1 MEGAMR
7 SGTLKDAKIV
17 TLSRRQ
23 KSIYEV
29 LGILAAV
36 FAAVTAA
43 AATGLEDSRDD
54 GVAGDNEEGDGPDE
68 GPNIFANL
76 ASLYTHID
84 MFTAVVVTNFAVP
97 GVTVENDWFRR
108 VEVTV
113 SMVLAVR

>member
-1 MEGAMR
+1 MR
-7 SGTLKDAKIV
+7 SGTLKDAKMV

-23 KSIYEV
+23 KSIYEL

-36 FAAVTAA
+36 FAAAVTVA
-43 AATGLEDSRDD
+43 AATGLEGDIDD
-54 GVAGDNEEGDGPDE
+54 DVAGDDEGDGPDK

-97 GVTVENDWFRR
+97 GVTVGNDWFRR
-108 VEVTV
+108 VVVTV

>member
-7 SGTLKDAKIV
+7 SGILKDAKIV

-23 KSIYEV
+23 KSMYEV

-43 AATGLEDSRDD
+43 AATGLEDGRDD
-54 GVAGDNEEGDGPDE
+54 DVGDGPDE

-97 GVTVENDWFRR
+97 GVTVENGWFRR

-113 SMVLAVR
+113 SIVLAVR